1 MDMSIDIRYADDTI
15 LISAI
20 FDKLQLSTA
29 ELENACARWGM
40 KTNVDKC
47 KVLSQNDGPI
57 RIEGAIVENV
67 ESFVFL
73 GNVVPDT
80 GEDVIRIYI
89 LISSTEFKRLRR
101 SVWSRR
107 DVSLRLKIRL

>member
-15 LISAI
+15 LISTI

-29 ELENACARWGM
+29 ELDNACARWEM

-47 KVLSQNDGPI
+47 KVLSQNNGPI
-57 RIEGAIVENV
+57 RNEGAIVENV

-80 GEDVIRIYI
+80 GEDVIRRID
-89 LISSTEFKRLRR
+89 LLPQHSGGFGDQFGVEGTCHC
-101 SVWSRR
+101 V
-107 DVSLRLKIRL
+107 

>member
-47 KVLSQNDGPI
+47 KILSQNDGPI

-80 GEDVIRIYI
+80 GEDVIRIT
-89 LISSTEFKRLRR
+89 STEFKRIRR

>member
-15 LISAI
+15 LISTI

-47 KVLSQNDGPI
+47 KVLSQNNGPI

-80 GEDVIRIYI
+80 GEDVIRRIA
-89 LISSTEFKRLRR
+89 LLPQHSGGFGDQFGVEGTCHC
-101 SVWSRR
+101 V
-107 DVSLRLKIRL
+107 